1 MSPNPTVISQSKE
14 PEEDRSLWKIIILA
28 LFGAGLVIV
37 ATHFFNEFLLTA
49 GYSNLFFSFLFVGI
63 FLVVMILQVFFIKDG
78 FKMAGVTF
86 LQGGVAPLIVFY
98 PKIYP
103 APSLVLIAGSL
114 IFFIF
119 MVSAAI
125 KGQRVL
131 ANSLEVRF
139 FFTARNILPRVFTGF
154 LIFFT
159 IVLYLNYFLWDNFN
173 DELGKVLVGQTL
185 DSSRPI
191 VGIVFSDISFN
202 KTVQNFLD
210 VIAEN
215 QLRKI
220 RPGLASRAGTEPAID
235 FQSLSPPEKAEV
247 VKQFSL
253 GLKKELEKIVGP
265 LNVNEPVKGEVF
277 KIVKNYFSGLSDA
290 LKSALG
296 LVLALVFFFSIKGM
310 ASLLYW
316 FIELVAFVLFK
327 FLLITGFARIS
338 LENRGRE
345 FVILS

>member
-28 LFGAGLVIV
+28 LLGAGFVFV
-37 ATHFFNEFLLTA
+37 ATYFFNKFLLTA
-49 GYSNLFFSFLFVGI
+49 DYSNLFFSFLFVGI

-78 FKMAGVTF
+78 LKMAGVTF
-86 LQGGVAPLIVFY
+86 LQGIAPLIVFY

-103 APSLVLIAGSL
+103 VPSLILIAGSL

-139 FFTARNILPRVFTGF
+139 FFTARNVLPRVFTGF

-159 IVLYLNYFLWDNFN
+159 IVLYLNYFLWGNFN

-185 DSSRPI
+185 NSSQPI
-191 VGIVFSDISFN
+191 VGIVYSDISFN

-220 RPGLASRAGTEPAID
+220 RPGMAGGTGDEFAID
-235 FQSLSPPEKAEV
+235 FQSLSSPEKAEV
-247 VKQFSL
+247 IRQFSL
-253 GLKKELEKIVGP
+253 GLKKKLEKIVGP
-265 LNVNEPVKGEVF
+265 LSASAPVTGEVF
-277 KIVKNYFSGLSDA
+277 RIIKNYFSGLSDV

-296 LVLALVFFFSIKGM
+296 LVLALAFFFGVKGI
-310 ASLLYW
+310 ATLLYW

-345 FVILS
+345 FVMLS